1 MHSYNTV
8 HMYMMCYMCVKG
20 GEGEWGEGACEDQSS
35 LLTKGGVAQKASCGQ
50 SLDTQDRYSGIR
62 HLR

>member
-1 MHSYNTV
+1 
-8 HMYMMCYMCVKG
+8 MYMMCYMCVKG